1 MRTGVNVRG
10 DDPAKRGR
18 GFRARLNGGFDGRH
32 MAPDN
37 D

>member
-1 MRTGVNVRG
+1 MTL
-10 DDPAKRGR
+10 PSAAKRGR